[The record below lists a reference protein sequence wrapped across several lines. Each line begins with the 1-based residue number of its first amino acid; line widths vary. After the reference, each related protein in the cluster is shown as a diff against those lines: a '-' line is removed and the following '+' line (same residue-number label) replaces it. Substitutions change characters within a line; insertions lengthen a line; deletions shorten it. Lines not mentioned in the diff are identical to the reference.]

1 MKNRPFDFFV
11 FSTLGIVV
19 CLVVVV
25 FANVV
30 ASFKKVRIDFTAE
43 GLFTLSE
50 GTRQILEEL
59 DTQVQIRFYATR
71 DDRIMPP
78 HLKTYIGRVEDLL
91 SELVE
96 KSNGFVAVQKLDP
109 EPDSDAADSAVL
121 DQMTPLQTP
130 TDTIYLGL
138 AVSFLQKTVSVPY
151 LDPNREVHLEYDLIR
166 AITQV
171 IAEDKPVI
179 GVISSVP
186 IMGEA
191 PNPMMMRMGRQPQ
204 GPWFVI
210 QQLHADFDV
219 REINVTTE
227 SIDEEVDVLLI
238 VHPQD
243 LGDQTLYAVDQFLL
257 QGGKLLTLMDPVAL
271 FDVPPNQ
278 MGQSPPTPSDLEKLL
293 SAWGL
298 EFHADKV
305 LADMTFAK
313 EVSLV
318 ANQPQTI
325 NPSVPFVSTT
335 GIKQGE
341 VVTDLLDEV
350 LFVLPG
356 SFSGDPV
363 EGLEKTVLLHSSE
376 QSSLVSSLFALHS
389 NQQIVDKFKAEG
401 IERPYALRLTGTFPT
416 AFPDGRPQSED
427 EEDIDRPEETEEEGA
442 EEGTETPAEES
453 LTESAEPGMVVLIG
467 DVDFIYDAFC
477 IQVQNIFGQQLVQK
491 RHNNVDLFQNLVEYL
506 VGDNRLIQVRS
517 RATMNR
523 PFLVIQKM
531 RAEAMERHREEE
543 AELKEE
549 LQEAINRINELQQQR
564 VFGQDQQNLSVLS
577 SEQKEELS
585 KYNEQRA
592 EISQKLKQVR
602 RNLRKDIDSLENWLK
617 LANIAAVPVLIAF
630 IGIFTVIVKRN
641 RTAAR

>member
-1 MKNRPFDFFV
+1 MKNRPFDLFV
-11 FSTLGIVV
+11 FSTVGIVV
-19 CLVVVV
+19 CLIVVV

-96 KSNGFVAVQKLDP
+96 KSNGFVEVQKLDP

-121 DQMTPLQTP
+121 DQMTPLRTA
-130 TDTIYLGL
+130 TLYLGL
-138 AVSFLQKTVSVPY
+138 AVSFLQKTVSIPY
-151 LDPNREVHLEYDLIR
+151 LDPNREVHLEYDLVR

-179 GVISSVP
+179 GVISSLP

-191 PNPMMMRMGRQPQ
+191 PNPMMMRMGRQPR

-219 REINVTTE
+219 REIDVTAE

-243 LGDQTLYAVDQFLL
+243 LGDQTVYAVDQFLL
-257 QGGKLLTLMDPVAL
+257 RGGKLLTLMDPVAMADL
-271 FDVPPNQ
+271 PPNQ
-278 MGQSPPTPSDLEKLL
+278 MGQGTPTPSDLEKLL

-298 EFHADKV
+298 EFHADQV

-313 EVSLV
+313 EISLS

-325 NPSVPFVSTT
+325 NPSIPFVSTT

-350 LFVLPG
+350 MFAYPG

-376 QSSLVSSLFALHS
+376 QSSLVSSFIAYNQ
-389 NQQIVDKFKAEG
+389 NQQIVDEFKAEG

-427 EEDIDRPEETEEEGA
+427 EEDIDRPEENEEEEG
-442 EEGTETPAEES
+442 EETPAEES

-467 DVDFIYDAFC
+467 DVDFVYDPFC
-477 IQVQNIFGQQLVQK
+477 TIVQNIFGQQLVQK
-491 RHNNVDLFQNLVEYL
+491 RNNNIDLFQNLVEYM

-517 RATMNR
+517 RANMNR

-543 AELKEE
+543 AQLQQE
-549 LQEAINRINELQQQR
+549 LQEAISRINELQQQR

-577 SEQKEELS
+577 SEQKEELR
-585 KYNEQRA
+585 KYNEQRS

-617 LANIAAVPVLIAF
+617 LANIAAVPLLIAF
-630 IGIFTVIVKRN
+630 VGIFTVIVKRN